1 MTGKTSQTDMAREIA
16 EIPEASARFL
26 ERARPQLRE
35 IGALM
40 RAGEP
45 PVIVT
50 CARGSSD
57 HAAGYFKY
65 CCEILAGIPVA
76 SMGPSV
82 ASIYDAPLKL
92 DKAVLLAISQS
103 GMSPDIVALARAA
116 GRGGAKTIAIVNNE
130 RSDLAGAADFCLPI
144 AAGPEKSVAATK
156 SFISSALAAL
166 ALLAEWRQDG
176 ALMKAIERLPETLTK
191 ALALDWSEPVAQLAD
206 ASSLYV
212 LGRGPGYPIAQEAA
226 LKFKETASLHAE
238 AHSGA
243 EVMHGPLSLVRE
255 RFPVLALSPD
265 DASRDAMRQAIS
277 RLRQAGAELVCVENE
292 PSAANSLA
300 YAPSGHCLTDPLSI
314 ATSFYCLVEAVAAA
328 RGIDPDNPLNL
339 KKVTETV

>member
-1 MTGKTSQTDMAREIA
+1 MDDYNTDMAREIA
-16 EIPEASARFL
+16 EIPQAVARL
-26 ERARPQLRE
+26 VERARPRLKE

-40 RAGEP
+40 RKAEP

-65 CCEILAGIPVA
+65 CTEILAGIPVA
-76 SMGPSV
+76 SIGPSV
-82 ASIYDAPLKL
+82 ASIYEAPLKL
-92 DKAVLLAISQS
+92 ERAVLLAISQS
-103 GMSPDIVALARAA
+103 GMSPDIVALAKAA
-116 GRGGAKTIAIVNNE
+116 GAGRARTIAIVNDAG
-130 RSDLAGAADFCLPI
+130 SDLAGVADVCLSI
-144 AAGPEKSVAATK
+144 EAGPEKSVAATK

-166 ALLAEWRQDG
+166 ALLAEWRQDS
-176 ALMKAIERLPETLTK
+176 ALASAIERMPETLGK
-191 ALALDWSEPVAQLAD
+191 ALELDWSGAVAPLAE

-243 EVMHGPLSLVRE
+243 EVMHGPLSLVRD
-255 RFPVLALSPD
+255 RFPVLALSPG
-265 DASRDAMRQAIS
+265 DASRQAMQEAVS
-277 RLRQAGAELVCVENE
+277 RLRRAGAEVVCVENQ
-292 PSAANSLA
+292 PSAPGSLA
-300 YAPSGHCLTDPLSI
+300 YAPSGHPLTDPLSI
-314 ATSFYCLVEAVAAA
+314 ATSFYCLVEQVAAA